1 MIFYVENPMK
11 PKKRNLELMNYFSKA
26 IGYNANLKRNQC

>member
-11 PKKRNLELMNYFSKA
+11 YTKKLLELRNDFSNIEPYK
-26 IGYNANLKRNQC
+26 INVQ